1 MQDCFQEYL
10 CRQGSVLTQGSLQW
24 HTTNLVTAEAER
36 EEEWVY
42 CERELL
48 EPYAEKGILE

>member
-24 HTTNLVTAEAER
+24 HMTNLVTAEAER